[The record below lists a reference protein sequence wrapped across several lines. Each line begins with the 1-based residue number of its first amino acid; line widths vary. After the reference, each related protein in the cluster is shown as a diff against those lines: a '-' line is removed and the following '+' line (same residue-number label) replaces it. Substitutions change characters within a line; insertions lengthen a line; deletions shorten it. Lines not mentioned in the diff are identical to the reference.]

1 MKFKFLIAAFS
12 MAMMTASNAAM
23 AADVAAGEAMATALG
38 CGSCHNA
45 DGNSV
50 TPGFP
55 KLASQHEQY
64 IVKQINDF
72 KASKRTNDVMQG
84 MAFLVASD
92 DDAKN
97 IGAYYASQ
105 KTTTD
110 AADESKVLLGRDVY
124 RGGNTATKVPA
135 CMGCHGP
142 EGSGNPTASYP
153 SLAGQQV
160 QYTITQLKAF
170 RDGTR
175 ANDTNSMMQNVAAR
189 MSNAEIEAVANY
201 ITSMK

>member
-1 MKFKFLIAAFS
+1 MKFKFLIAALS
-12 MAMMTASNAAM
+12 VALMTANSAAM
-23 AADVAAGEAMATALG
+23 ASDAAAGEAMATALG
-38 CGSCHNA
+38 CGGCHNA

-55 KLASQHEQY
+55 KLAGQHEQY
-64 IVKQINDF
+64 LVKQINDF
-72 KASKRTNDVMQG
+72 KASARTNDVMQG

-97 IGAYYASQ
+97 IGAFYASQ
-105 KTTTD
+105 KTTAD
-110 AADESKVLLGRDVY
+110 AADESKVALGRDVY
-124 RGGNTATKVPA
+124 RGGNIETKVPA
-135 CMGCHGP
+135 CIGCHGP
-142 EGSGNPTASYP
+142 NGSGNPTAKYP

-160 QYTITQLKAF
+160 QYTITQLKTF
-170 RDGTR
+170 REGSR
-175 ANDTNSMMQNVAAR
+175 ANDPNNMMRSVAAR